1 MSVTSISHLHYVGR
15 RQRLAIWAA
24 LTWRR
29 IKESWGVYSQ
39 NWMAVLG
46 LALILIY
53 AAMAIAH
60 PILMKTVW
68 PKGIYDPVLGHD
80 IEIFPHPSPPSAK
93 HLLGTDTLG
102 RDVLSTLL
110 AATRPSFLMAITAA
124 ITTAFVGTLIG
135 AISAYFRGV
144 VDSIFAHLADVT
156 LLAPAPLVMVIIGFV
171 LDIQPVEFGL
181 IFGILAGVGV
191 VAIVLRS
198 HALTI
203 MSKPFIEASRVAGAG
218 AIHIVFKHLV
228 PHMLPLAAV
237 NMMLTVTGA
246 IFANGFIAFLGLSR
260 AQLNWGS
267 MIYDSFTYQQWVN
280 TTITWNV
287 LIPSAMAISLFAAAF
302 YLIGI
307 GLHEVA
313 EPRLAERRTL
323 IHQRRLARGL
333 KAIIFKKTLS
343 EHAIPPTSHPV
354 QSACRLK
361 VGETCIGT
369 LLFARLHGDF
379 LGPENV
385 ELKKILGEPLM
396 SLKSTIPIIS
406 QHGGL
411 VNHIENSSMVASFG
425 IRPKRLPPQVGT
437 LLATHASLEL
447 MDYVA
452 DLNKSR
458 STQGLLALKV
468 SIGIA
473 TGPVT
478 AQIKGKSDDSLCLFL
493 GNAAKTAHRLQ
504 QFTIAT
510 KSGGLLISEET
521 YKYLTVVQH
530 QFSFGPQGLVDF
542 PWESNPKMVYEI
554 VRRSHRLVQSN
565 LARYRF

>member
-1 MSVTSISHLHYVGR
+1 MSVSSISHLHYVGR
-15 RQRLAIWAA
+15 RQRLGIWAA

-29 IKESWGVYSQ
+29 IKEAWGVYSQ

-46 LALILIY
+46 LVLILIY

-93 HLLGTDTLG
+93 HLLGTDALG

-124 ITTAFVGTLIG
+124 ITTAFIGTLIG

-313 EPRLAERRTL
+313 EPRIAERRA
-323 IHQRRLARGL
+323 IINRRRQALGL
-333 KAIIFKKTLS
+333 KTIISKKTLS
-343 EHAIPPTSHPV
+343 EHAIPPTPHPV

-369 LLFARLHGDF
+369 LLFARLHGKY

-385 ELKKILGEPLM
+385 EFKKILGEPLRP
-396 SLKSTIPIIS
+396 LKGVIPIVS
-406 QHGGL
+406 QYGGL
-411 VNHIENSSMVASFG
+411 VNHIDETSMIISFG
-425 IRPKRLPPQVGT
+425 LFQQRLPPQVSA
-437 LLATHASLEL
+437 LLATHTGLEL
-447 MDYVA
+447 VDYIGDFNA
-452 DLNKSR
+452 ARTRAGLPTLN
-458 STQGLLALKV
+458 T

-473 TGPVT
+473 TGSITVHEKSQSDNPTRRFLGKAVNT
-478 AQIKGKSDDSLCLFL
+478 AQ
-493 GNAAKTAHRLQ
+493 RLQ
-504 QFTIAT
+504 QFTVT
-510 KSGGLLISEET
+510 MKSGGLLISEET

-530 QFSFGPQGLVDF
+530 QFFFGRQGLADI

-554 VRRSHRLVQSN
+554 VGRRQRLVQSN
-565 LARYRF
+565 KARYRF